1 MNTSSE
7 TMAKKRTRGRPRQGE
22 VEIIDTKLL
31 EGALQEFIKTGYGGT
46 AMSQIVRALGISKT
60 TLYSRFAS
68 KEALFEA
75 IITRQVDR
83 LSGATALQVDG
94 AWLELGMGLRAYANR
109 TLEVSLEGELRQVNL
124 LIYSEAHRFPEL
136 GKAAA
141 ERSQQGIEQISEFII
156 RCAERDQ
163 VSVRDPVGVAE
174 AFIFMLR
181 GWYVNVLL
189 TDQPVRAAVREA
201 WVERAVAV
209 LLSDRSNW

>member
-1 MNTSSE
+1 MSTSSE
-7 TMAKKRTRGRPRQGE
+7 MMVNKRTRGRPRQGE
-22 VEIIDTKLL
+22 IEIIDTKLL

-75 IITRQVDR
+75 IIKRQVDR

-94 AWLELGMGLRAYANR
+94 TWLELGMGLRAYANR

-136 GKAAA
+136 GMAAA
-141 ERSQQGIEQISEFII
+141 ERSQQGIGQISEFII
-156 RCAERDQ
+156 QCAERDQ

-189 TDQPVRAAVREA
+189 TDQPVSAAVREA